1 MQLADGGYIS
11 HPHFSSL
18 WTHRR
23 RAAWSCLSPGGIGG
37 REEVSNSAVHL
48 WWACCPGNCLRVC
61 VCVCGGGGGGGSS
74 WVRIIRNVLPIY
86 LIPIYSWYLPLLPCV
101 LCSAQLV
108 TREFS
113 RHLPRIQAWVRHGFA
128 VVMVDNRGSANRGTK
143 FEAHI
148 QACCVYIT
156 KYPRVHAAT
165 IFVWY

>member
-1 MQLADGGYIS
+1 MVIFLTPTSLLCGHTGEELHGVVYPPVGLEEGKKYPTVLYTYGGPVVQVIV
-11 HPHFSSL
+11 
-18 WTHRR
+18 
-23 RAAWSCLSPGGIGG
+23 CM
-37 REEVSNSAVHL
+37 
-48 WWACCPGNCLRVC
+48 C
-61 VCVCGGGGGGGSS
+61 VCVCGGGGGGGGGSS